1 MTVGCVA
8 GDEECYQTFADLF
21 DPIIEARHKGY
32 KKTDLHKT
40 DLDPSNL
47 IGGDDLDPNY
57 VFSCRVRTGRSVRG
71 LSLPPHCT
79 RAERREVEKISI
91 KAFATLD
98 GPLKGV
104 YYPLSKMTEKD
115 QDQLIADH
123 FLFDKPVSPL
133 LLAARMARDWP
144 DARGRESTDSCLY
157 RIENKSIRVGILR
170 TRQEAK
176 VLLTT

>member
-1 MTVGCVA
+1 M
-8 GDEECYQTFADLF
+8 
-21 DPIIEARHKGY
+21 
-32 KKTDLHKT
+32 HKT
-40 DLDPSNL
+40 DLDPKNL
-47 IGGDDLDPNY
+47 VGGDDLDPNY
-57 VFSCRVRTGRSVRG
+57 VFSCRVRTGRSIKA

-79 RAERREVEKISI
+79 RAERREVEKIST
-91 KAFATLD
+91 KALATLD

-144 DARGRESTDSCLY
+144 DARGRLNNE
-157 RIENKSIRVGILR
+157 RVKSIKQGL
-170 TRQEAK
+170 TLNSFCFTHDGSK
-176 VLLTT
+176 LLTAESENFK

>member
-1 MTVGCVA
+1 M
-8 GDEECYQTFADLF
+8 
-21 DPIIEARHKGY
+21 
-32 KKTDLHKT
+32 HKT
-40 DLDPSNL
+40 DLDPNNL

-57 VFSCRVRTGRSVRG
+57 VFSCRVRTGRSIKG

-79 RAERREVEKISI
+79 RAERREVEKISA
-91 KAFATLD
+91 KALATLD

-104 YYPLSKMTEKD
+104 YYPLAKMTEKD

-144 DARGRESTDSCLY
+144 DARGKIIDTFS
-157 RIENKSIRVGILR
+157 
-170 TRQEAK
+170 
-176 VLLTT
+176 LTFKANG

>member
-1 MTVGCVA
+1 M
-8 GDEECYQTFADLF
+8 
-21 DPIIEARHKGY
+21 DPN
-32 KKTDLHKT
+32 
-40 DLDPSNL
+40 NL
-47 IGGDDLDPNY
+47 TGGDDLDPNY
-57 VFSCRVRTGRSVRG
+57 VFSCRVRTGRSIKG

-79 RAERREVEKISI
+79 RAERREVEKIST
-91 KAFATLD
+91 KALATLA

-144 DARGRESTDSCLY
+144 DARGTYGSHELFFIIQPY
-157 RIENKSIRVGILR
+157 AFYFQNKL
-170 TRQEAK
+170 
-176 VLLTT
+176 

>member
-1 MTVGCVA
+1 M
-8 GDEECYQTFADLF
+8 
-21 DPIIEARHKGY
+21 
-32 KKTDLHKT
+32 HKT
-40 DLDPSNL
+40 DMDPNHL
-47 IGGDDLDPNY
+47 IGGEDLDPNY
-57 VFSCRVRTGRSVRG
+57 VFSCRVRTGRSIKG

-79 RAERREVEKISI
+79 RAERREVEKIAITALS
-91 KAFATLD
+91 TLD

-144 DARGRESTDSCLY
+144 DARGRSLVS
-157 RIENKSIRVGILR
+157 
-170 TRQEAK
+170 K
-176 VLLTT
+176 VTWIAHCS